1 MVISTARVGRVGV
14 VGDVHCESKTL
25 SRVLDLLETMS
36 VDAVLCV
43 GDLVDGPGDADE
55 TLAVL
60 KARGVECVAGNHE
73 RWLLDGER
81 RELDNATTEV
91 REESEAFLRAL
102 PRIRTYATPAGTM
115 MLCHGVG
122 TDDEAWLRPDTR
134 GYALQDIPTLR
145 ELMLD
150 ETVQFMVGGHTHE
163 RMVRVFPGLT
173 VVNAGTLHR
182 KDEQTFAV
190 LDFDAM
196 KVAFYSAANDDFGRL
211 TEELDLPGPLPVN
224 E

>member
-1 MVISTARVGRVGV
+1 MISTARVGRVGV
-14 VGDVHCESKTL
+14 IGDVHCESETL
-25 SRVLDLLETMS
+25 SRVLDALETMN

-43 GDLVDGPGDADE
+43 GDLVDGPGDADA
-55 TLAVL
+55 TLALLANRDVQ
-60 KARGVECVAGNHE
+60 CVAGNHE

-81 RELDNATTEV
+81 RDVEDATDAVNEA
-91 REESEAFLRAL
+91 SEAFLRRL
-102 PRIRTYATPAGTM
+102 PRIRLYESSVGRV

-122 TDDEAWLRPDTR
+122 EDDEAWLRPDTR

-150 ETVQFMVGGHTHE
+150 DHFQYMIGGHTHE

-173 VVNAGTLHR
+173 VVNAGTIHR
-182 KDEQTFAV
+182 KDEQTFTV
-190 LDFDAM
+190 VDFDSK
-196 KVAFYSAANDDFGRL
+196 KVSFYSAAEADTGRL
-211 TEELDLPGPLPVN
+211 IEEVALPAPGAV